1 MTENRVNPSPDDGPT
16 SNEGAQTK
24 QTLLTTLQTYDQLPE
39 EMQSIVMQEAGRL
52 TESFED
58 LTQEALKTQSK
69 QGMERDPISA
79 LMYPLMLEM
88 AFHKIQLGAVSS
100 ALADMVKDPG
110 KGGS

>member
-1 MTENRVNPSPDDGPT
+1 MSKNRVNQDPDDGPI
-16 SNEGAQTK
+16 SNKGAKTK
-24 QTLLTTLQTYDQLPE
+24 QTFLTTLQTYDQLPR

-58 LTQEALKTQSK
+58 LTQEALKTQKK
-69 QGMERDPISA
+69 QGMENDPISA

-100 ALADMVKDPG
+100 AIADMVKDPG